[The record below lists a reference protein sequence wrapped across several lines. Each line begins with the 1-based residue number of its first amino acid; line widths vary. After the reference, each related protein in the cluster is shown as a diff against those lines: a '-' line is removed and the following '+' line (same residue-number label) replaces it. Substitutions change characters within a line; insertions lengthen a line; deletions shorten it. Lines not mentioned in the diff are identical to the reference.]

1 MKIILSR
8 SDIIKLIRPILAQKL
23 DINESDLE
31 IEFWP
36 TDAVGGIGADEPP
49 HARILTQV
57 RQQFLDH
64 VVPTSEKIAC
74 IKMLRDLSRTLPI
87 GSTEH
92 DRGLLGL
99 ADAKAAIEMSY
110 DFAISYIRTDGNLH
124 GIFNRR

>member
-1 MKIILSR
+1 MKITLSR
-8 SDIIKLIRPILAQKL
+8 NDTFNLIRPVLAQKL
-23 DINESDLE
+23 GINESDLE

-64 VVPTSEKIAC
+64 VVPASEKIAC
-74 IKMLRDLSRTLPI
+74 IKRLRDLSRTLPI
-87 GSTEH
+87 GST
-92 DRGLLGL
+92 DNDPGLLSL
-99 ADAKAAIEMSY
+99 SDAKAAIEVSY
-110 DFAISYIRTDGNLH
+110 DFAISYIRTNGNLH